1 MVPISVD
8 DDGARGGIPVT
19 VNGITYT
26 TGAAGIAIMAP
37 SRVESVTNELGEL
50 GDSSGGFGGCSAA
63 TPHAAGLALLVKDWL
78 ISRGSSWV
86 NSPGRLQTVML
97 AMTDAHGSTTGSGT
111 TTRRTFD
118 GNNWYGHGRARL
130 RLFENALGYG
140 PWDFWMTTATLFS
153 NSSPLTIDPFGAALP
168 TGTEIVKCAVQQHE
182 DMSSKS
188 SISNIDT
195 QVRLVNCA
203 NRSQVYQSFNNT
215 TVDPRD
221 YVALRADDGYTLSG
235 RCVDVRYTPTHV
247 VSGGVTFSA
256 FCYAAGINDDESP

>member
-1 MVPISVD
+1 MVPSSVD
-8 DDGARGGIPVT
+8 NDGARGGIPVT

-26 TGAAGIAIMAP
+26 TGAAGVAIMAP
-37 SRVESVTNELGEL
+37 SRVESVTTELGDF

-130 RLFENALGYG
+130 RLFENAMGYG

-195 QVRLVNCA
+195 QIRLVNCA

-215 TVDPRD
+215 MVDPRD